1 MKEVAMNN
9 ILRNLMLSTLL
20 PLIILSGVSGGYLY
34 QIVLSDKLSEINR
47 FNDIYKEILIEKS
60 ANALATSDYPYFQKA
75 IDSLIEKE
83 NSGIISIELI
93 SIIDNKEI
101 VASAPAAVPY
111 SSPAVKID
119 IYGVKFTDDSFNVDH
134 TEKDNIGYLLIR
146 YNDNYIK
153 QATHHIIFYFVA
165 LIIITILL
173 MIAVYKNINKIVIDP
188 YNEIKRNLIILK
200 NNDSDVAELNNYS
213 ENEINHLIRD
223 VLDIQ
228 KNNFKLIELMK
239 RKIHRLKN
247 ETNEAKFTQYEM
259 IGELVHVLERK
270 AGLAHRLIAKMLDE
284 NKNNNM
290 EDSYYLLSGTVNE
303 ITKSLNDSKKL
314 INNPYANYSPN
325 AISIE
330 KLYENLMNS
339 TIERN
344 YTLYTTKNIKN
355 KLLAAYV
362 FTDNTQV
369 QLLIDKFI
377 SIASQV
383 SVRNELYLNLLIEEI
398 SEDKLRISIE
408 IKDSSCGM
416 STEEAENI
424 NSYINGDQK
433 EINTMY
439 YRQEDIKIIKY
450 LRCIPDLIVNI
461 YPDSG
466 RGNYYRVSLECDYS
480 YDVKQ
485 LCTASNG
492 MNINVVKVQEDPE
505 SDLLIEHYKMMG
517 IDISYVQFC
526 QLAQKLEY
534 VVNQDIIVFD
544 FSTNFDE
551 SMKVYNHLNQHKCKI
566 IATVNKSQVD
576 ISDKN
581 YISDKLFD
589 KGIKD
594 TLIFPYSPER
604 LKETIEKITNFDEI
618 KNHDFMANFIKN
630 FSTDEK

>member
-1 MKEVAMNN
+1 MNN

-20 PLIILSGVSGGYLY
+20 PLIILSGISGGYLY
-34 QIVLSDKLSEINR
+34 QIVLSDKLAEINR
-47 FNDIYKEILIEKS
+47 FNDIYEEILIEKS
-60 ANALATSDYPYFQKA
+60 TNALATSDYPYFQKT
-75 IDSLIEKE
+75 IDSLIGKE
-83 NSGIISIELI
+83 NSVITSIELI
-93 SIIDNKEI
+93 STLDDKKI

-111 SSPAVKID
+111 GSPAVKID
-119 IYGVKFTDDSFNVDH
+119 IYGVEFTDDTFNLDN
-134 TEKDNIGYLLIR
+134 TKKDIIGYLLIR
-146 YNDNYIK
+146 YNDNYVT
-153 QATHHIIFYFVA
+153 QATHHVIFYFMV
-165 LIIITILL
+165 LVVITILL
-173 MIAVYKNINKIVIDP
+173 MIAVYKSINKIVITP

-200 NNDSDVAELNNYS
+200 NNDLDVAELNDYND
-213 ENEINHLIRD
+213 NEINHLIRD

-228 KNNFKLIELMK
+228 QDNFKLIELMK
-239 RKIHRLKN
+239 RKVHRSRY

-259 IGELVHVLERK
+259 VGELVHVLERK
-270 AGLAHRLIAKMLDE
+270 AGLAHRLIAKILDE
-284 NKNNNM
+284 NKNDSM

-314 INNPYANYSPN
+314 INNPYANYSPDV
-325 AISIE
+325 ISIE
-330 KLYENLMNS
+330 KLYDNLMHS

-355 KLLAAYV
+355 ELLAAYV

-377 SIASQV
+377 AIASQV

-416 STEEAENI
+416 STEEAKNI

-480 YDVKQ
+480 YDEKQ
-485 LCTASNG
+485 LCTAGNA
-492 MNINVVKVQEDPE
+492 MNIHVVKVQEDPE

-517 IDISYVQFC
+517 IDISYVQFF
-526 QLAQKLEY
+526 QLSQKLEY

-551 SMKVYNHLNQHKCKI
+551 SMKAYNHLNQHKYKI

-581 YISDKLFD
+581 YIADKLFD

-604 LKETIEKITNFDEI
+604 LKETIEKINNFNEI
-618 KNHDFMANFIKN
+618 KNHDFMANLIKN
-630 FSTDEK
+630 ISIDEK